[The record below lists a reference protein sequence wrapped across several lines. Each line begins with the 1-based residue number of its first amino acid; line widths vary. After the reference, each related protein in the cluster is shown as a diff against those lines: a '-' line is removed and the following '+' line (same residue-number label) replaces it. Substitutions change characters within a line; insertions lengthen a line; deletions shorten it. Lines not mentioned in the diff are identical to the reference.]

1 MTQIVDRLTYKHL
14 DGYCISS
21 KPKWRPVF
29 LERFTVENRLDQETT
44 RQMQG
49 PERFEQIALPHLN
62 SVYRAAVALCGRSAD
77 AEDLTQA
84 TFARALERF
93 HTFEV
98 GTNCKAWLFQIMRN
112 VRIDHLRHKKVAGNT
127 VPIDEELLPTEAP
140 IEQTVW
146 SNAEDLLD
154 NFSDEQ
160 IIRALKRL
168 PEDQRLTLFLVDVE
182 QLSQQEVADITGVA
196 VGTVKSRTSRARDEL
211 KSRLLS
217 YAKEL
222 GFTGR
227 NR

>member
-1 MTQIVDRLTYKHL
+1 M
-14 DGYCISS
+14 
-21 KPKWRPVF
+21 
-29 LERFTVENRLDQETT
+29 
-44 RQMQG
+44 
-49 PERFEQIALPHLN
+49 
-62 SVYRAAVALCGRSAD
+62 ALCGRSAD

-84 TFARALERF
+84 TFTRALERF
-93 HTFEV
+93 DTFQA

-112 VRIDHLRHKKVAGNT
+112 VRIDHLRHRKVAGNA
-127 VPIDEELLPTEAP
+127 VEIDEESLPAEART
-140 IEQTVW
+140 EQTVW
-146 SNAEDLLD
+146 SNPADLLE

-211 KSRLLS
+211 KSHLMS
-217 YAKEL
+217 YAREL
-222 GFTGR
+222 GFRGR